1 MAEQVVLR
9 YVLIAL
15 VLIFG
20 GIILAHMMG
29 KMQILEGLDGSSPEP
44 TTQAPTPA
52 QAPSVPSVPIQAPA
66 PAPML
71 ASAPMP
77 SVPTAPMPSVPTA
90 PMQAPAPAAP
100 MPSVPT
106 APMQAPAPAA
116 PMPSVPIQSPIIPT
130 APLELATPLPEPMP
144 MPLPSSSSTL
154 VKAAAVVP
162 TKEAPTVKSAPTAP
176 IVNIYINTDATQ
188 VSMKTNDTASAAA
201 QPAAQ
206 SATTKAEKYNF

>member
-66 PAPML
+66 PAPMP
-71 ASAPMP
+71 SVPTAPMP

-90 PMQAPAPAAP
+90 PMPSAPAAP

-106 APMQAPAPAA
+106 APMPSAPAA
-116 PMPSVPIQSPIIPT
+116 PMPSVPVQSPIIPT